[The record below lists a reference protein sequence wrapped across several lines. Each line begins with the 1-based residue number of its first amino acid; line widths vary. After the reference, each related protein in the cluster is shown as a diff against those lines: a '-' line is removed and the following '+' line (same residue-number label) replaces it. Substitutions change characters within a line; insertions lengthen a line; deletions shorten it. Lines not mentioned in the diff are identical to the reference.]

1 MNSKSDQVGIL
12 HLGDLGSGMAVLMQQ
27 NPMLKL
33 FTCTA
38 GRSDATRAR
47 ASSLAITD
55 VESLEELLDKC
66 GTVLSLVPPD
76 VAPQIAQQCAK
87 FKRASDQECLFIDM
101 NSIGIPALHAVQ
113 ETVLSAGFRFANATV
128 HGNAQHLGTMGVIY
142 TSGEH
147 AADIGRLYT
156 GLIRIDNLGPQTEQA
171 TYMKLLM
178 GGQSKSLCVLF
189 LELANV
195 AAKLGM
201 LESFLAEQRAF
212 YPAIFEAITRMLPT
226 YPDHA
231 QRRVHELR
239 GISQLCRDSGH
250 DERLFNVLAERLQT
264 ASEAWS
270 RTSPSATTVKAVILS
285 STPNESGTNRKD

>member
-1 MNSKSDQVGIL
+1 
-12 HLGDLGSGMAVLMQQ
+12 
-27 NPMLKL
+27 
-33 FTCTA
+33 
-38 GRSDATRAR
+38 
-47 ASSLAITD
+47 
-55 VESLEELLDKC
+55 
-66 GTVLSLVPPD
+66 
-76 VAPQIAQQCAK
+76 
-87 FKRASDQECLFIDM
+87 
-101 NSIGIPALHAVQ
+101 
-113 ETVLSAGFRFANATV
+113 
-128 HGNAQHLGTMGVIY
+128 
-142 TSGEH
+142 SGEH

-201 LESFLAEQRAF
+201 LDSFLAEQRAF
-212 YPAIFEAITRMLPT
+212 YPAI
-226 YPDHA
+226 
-231 QRRVHELR
+231 
-239 GISQLCRDSGH
+239 
-250 DERLFNVLAERLQT
+250 FNVLAERLQT